1 MFSDRQRMHFR
12 VQRMWTDDVSIAWPL
27 HRIFRVYRQRHLDTS
42 YWILRIVCDREKIEN
57 KRYHCV
63 RVWLRGTQNHVENDG
78 RPAGVTPKISLQT
91 HLNKASTDTLEKF
104 IFYVLS
110 PDALTVYV
118 SKLFLVR
125 STALS
130 VRYIF
135 THIFLRPFD
144 PAYNI
149 NVAAITYWSVR
160 QRHLWEFPL
169 IKLRMMIVV
178 NALHTKPCGGH
189 VKRTSFSIFKHVERL
204 SHQEYEQYCKY

>member
-1 MFSDRQRMHFR
+1 MFSDRQRR
-12 VQRMWTDDVSIAWPL
+12 VQRMWTDDVSIALPL

-130 VRYIF
+130 VRY
-135 THIFLRPFD
+135 THISLSYPL
-144 PAYNI
+144 PTVHANTYS
-149 NVAAITYWSVR
+149 ITL
-160 QRHLWEFPL
+160 Q
-169 IKLRMMIVV
+169 
-178 NALHTKPCGGH
+178 HTH
-189 VKRTSFSIFKHVERL
+189 THES
-204 SHQEYEQYCKY
+204 